1 MQTYTRVF
9 CAVAIAL
16 CAAPIAALAAD
27 PRPCELFSTKE
38 IASVLGVSPGRS
50 GETDLTINTTREL
63 GCTWNPDTG
72 GNFSVGV
79 IRYGSAADAKRDWS
93 NGMFFFNHSSLSA
106 PPLSEVPGPGEQ
118 NVWRSW
124 SSSWTDTAGFEYFAA
139 GFEWFARRGQTVL
152 RVSSENV
159 EGMRPE
165 SQREAIRDL
174 VALGLKRLP

>member
-27 PRPCELFSTKE
+27 PRPCELFSPKE
-38 IASVLGVSPGRS
+38 IASVLGVTPGAS
-50 GETDLTINTTREL
+50 GEGDLTIHTTREL
-63 GCTWNPDTG
+63 SCTWYPDTG

-93 NGMFFFNHSSLSA
+93 KVLYLRNASPLSA

-118 NVWRSW
+118 NLWKSW
-124 SSSWTDTAGFEYFAA
+124 SSSGGSTGFQ
-139 GFEWFARRGQTVL
+139 WFARRGQTVL
-152 RVSSENV
+152 HVHAERV

-174 VALGLKRLP
+174 VALGLRRLP